1 MKSKV
6 ITLTRILLIL
16 SPVITFLVIIS
27 GNIFTQKISIEVGQ
41 IAQTTIYAPFQVENE
56 LATNRKRDSAQQ
68 AVQPIYK
75 IDTRV
80 QEKAITDL
88 DELFNQTLLVK
99 NMDTE
104 NLLNKDQVDI
114 LRERVSIP
122 LYKDEYQVL
131 LNASDGTI
139 ETLRDLCINS
149 TVKMLESGIKNDDTN
164 NLLKIEELTKD
175 SNLHA
180 IEQKIAASILQTV
193 IKPNV
198 IPDDHATSEAEKAA
212 REKVE
217 PVYVLQ
223 GEKIIEKGTRV
234 TEETYRLL
242 EKVGYLDNNKSDR
255 YVQYLGI
262 AILIAILC
270 LLSYR
275 YNRQSKRIAVLKN
288 NQINLLLILYIASL
302 IVIRIML
309 GVKYIY
315 LPLIIAPI
323 LIAILIRVD
332 VAIMYHIILVIVTSF
347 TYKGDLIFISYFL
360 TTGIFSILIMA
371 TMHER
376 NQTMRSAVFIGLF
389 FFSIHIVLKLLIGTS
404 LSMTLLMESA
414 LSLIVAM
421 LAVFLAIGS
430 LPLWEA
436 LFGFI
441 TPLQLLELTNP
452 NQPILKR
459 LLIEATGT
467 YYHSLLVAN
476 LAEAAADAIGANPLM
491 ARVGG
496 YYHDIG
502 KIKNPD
508 LFKENQIGDNPHDSL
523 TPDDSFL
530 LISSHVS
537 YGLELSEQ
545 YKLPKYIKDII
556 VQHHGTSLM
565 QYFYSKAVKLQGED
579 VSKEKYSYNGPKPKT
594 KEAALVMLA
603 DIVEATSRSLQE
615 KIGNEIIIE
624 ELVGK
629 LVRQKLEEGQL
640 DECYLYIADINK
652 IVDTFSK
659 VLKGMYHQ
667 RVKYPERN
675 DK

>member
-1 MKSKV
+1 MKNKV
-6 ITLTRILLIL
+6 ITLTRVLTIL
-16 SPVITFLVIIS
+16 SVVITFLIIIS
-27 GNIFTQKISIEVGQ
+27 GNLFTQKISIEVGQ
-41 IAQTTIYAPFQVENE
+41 IAQATIYAPFQVENE
-56 LATNRKRDSAQQ
+56 IATNRKRDAAQQ
-68 AVQPIYK
+68 AVEPIYK
-75 IDTRV
+75 IDTKV
-80 QEKAITDL
+80 QEKAIADL
-88 DELFNQTLLVK
+88 EELFDQVLAVK

-104 NLLNKDQVDI
+104 NLLNKDRIDI
-114 LRERVSIP
+114 LQERVSIP
-122 LYKDEYQVL
+122 LFKDEYDVL
-131 LNASDGTI
+131 LNISYETI
-139 ETLRDLCINS
+139 GYLRNLCIDS
-149 TVKMLESGIKNDDTN
+149 TIKLLESGIRYEDSTR
-164 NLLKIEELTKD
+164 LSRIEQLVKD
-175 SNLHA
+175 SDLNA
-180 IEQKIAASILQTV
+180 AEQKIAVSILQTV

-198 IPDDHATSEAEKAA
+198 VLDENATREAEKAA

-217 PVYVLQ
+217 PVYILQ

-234 TEETYRLL
+234 TEETYKLL
-242 EKVGYLDNNKSDR
+242 EKVGYLNNNKTDR
-255 YVQYLGI
+255 YRQYIGIAVFI
-262 AILIAILC
+262 AIL
-270 LLSYR
+270 LLLAFR
-275 YNRQSKRIAVLKN
+275 YNRQHKKLPILKN
-288 NQINLLLILYIASL
+288 NQINLLMILYIASL
-302 IVIRIML
+302 IVMRGML

-323 LIAILIRVD
+323 LVAILIKVD
-332 VAIMYHIILVIVTSF
+332 VAIIFHIILVIVAAI
-347 TYKGDLIFISYFL
+347 TYKGDMIFITYFL
-360 TTGIFSILIMA
+360 TTGIFGILVMA

-376 NQTMRSAVFIGLF
+376 NQAMKSAIWIGLF
-389 FFSIHIVLKLLIGTS
+389 YFVINIVLKLLVGTP
-404 LSMTLLMESA
+404 LTMTIFMESVI
-414 LSLIVAM
+414 SLVIAM
-421 LAVFLAIGS
+421 LSVFLAIGS

-459 LLIEATGT
+459 LLLEATGT

-502 KIKNPD
+502 KIKNPN
-508 LFKENQIGDNPHDSL
+508 LFKENQIGENPHDRL
-523 TPDDSFL
+523 TPEESFL

-537 YGLELSEQ
+537 YGLELSDQ

-579 VSKEKYSYNGPKPKT
+579 VSKEKYSYSGPKPKT

-603 DIVEATSRSLQE
+603 DIVEATTRSLQE
-615 KIGNEIIIE
+615 KIGNEIILE
-624 ELVGK
+624 DLVAQMVK
-629 LVRQKLEEGQL
+629 QKLEEGQL

-652 IVDTFSK
+652 IIETFTR
-659 VLKGMYHQ
+659 VLRGMYHQ

-675 DK
+675 EK

>member
-16 SPVITFLVIIS
+16 SLVITFLIIIS
-27 GNIFTQKISIEVGQ
+27 GNLFTQKISIEVGQ

-56 LATNRKRDSAQQ
+56 LATNRKRDSAEQ
-68 AVQPIYK
+68 AVEPIYK
-75 IDTRV
+75 IDTKV
-80 QEKAITDL
+80 QEEAIADL
-88 DELFNQTLLVK
+88 EELFNQALLVK
-99 NMDTE
+99 NSDTE

-114 LRERVSIP
+114 LQERVSIP
-122 LYKDEYQVL
+122 LYKDEYEVL
-131 LNASDGTI
+131 LNESDETI
-139 ETLRDLCINS
+139 EALRDLCIDS
-149 TVKMLESGIKNDDTN
+149 TIKMLEEGIRYEDTN
-164 NLLKIEELTKD
+164 KLLKIEQLIKD
-175 SNLHA
+175 SSFHA
-180 IEQKIAASILQTV
+180 IEQKVAASILQSV

-198 IPDDHATSEAEKAA
+198 VLDENATREAKKAA

-217 PVYVLQ
+217 PIYILQ

-234 TEETYRLL
+234 TEETYKLL
-242 EKVGYLDNNKSDR
+242 EKVGYLDNDR
-255 YVQYLGI
+255 TGKYKQYIGI
-262 AILIAILC
+262 AVLIAILF
-270 LLSYR
+270 LISYK
-275 YNRQSKRIAVLKN
+275 YNRQHKKIPILKN
-288 NQINLLLILYIASL
+288 NQINLLLILYISSL
-302 IVIRIML
+302 IVMRMML

-315 LPLIIAPI
+315 LPLAIAPI
-323 LIAILIRVD
+323 LVAILIKVD
-332 VAIMYHIILVIVTSF
+332 VAIMLNIILVIVTSI
-347 TYKGDLIFISYFL
+347 TYKGDLIFITYFL

-376 NQTMRSAVFIGLF
+376 KQTMRSAIFIGLF
-389 FFSIHIVLKLLIGTS
+389 YFGTNIILKLLIGTPVN
-404 LSMTLLMESA
+404 MTIFTESA
-414 LSLIVAM
+414 LVLIVAM

-436 LFGFI
+436 IFGFI

-502 KIKNPD
+502 KIKNPN
-508 LFKENQIGDNPHDSL
+508 LFKENQIGENPHDRL
-523 TPDDSFL
+523 TPEDSFL

-579 VSKEKYSYNGPKPKT
+579 VDKEKYSYNGPKPKT

-603 DIVEATSRSLQE
+603 DIVEATTRSLQE
-615 KIGNEIIIE
+615 KIGTEIILE

-652 IVDTFSK
+652 IIDTFSK
-659 VLKGMYHQ
+659 VLRGMYHQ

-675 DK
+675 EK

>member
-16 SPVITFLVIIS
+16 SLVITFLIIIS
-27 GNIFTQKISIEVGQ
+27 GNLFTQKISIEVGQ

-56 LATNRKRDSAQQ
+56 LATNRKRDSAEQ
-68 AVQPIYK
+68 AVEPIYK
-75 IDTRV
+75 IDTKV
-80 QEKAITDL
+80 QEKAIADL
-88 DELFNQTLLVK
+88 EELFNQALLVK
-99 NMDTE
+99 NSDTE

-114 LRERVSIP
+114 LQERVSIP
-122 LYKDEYQVL
+122 LYKDEYEVL
-131 LNASDGTI
+131 LNESDETI
-139 ETLRDLCINS
+139 EALRDLCIDS
-149 TVKMLESGIKNDDTN
+149 TIKMLEEGIRYEDTN
-164 NLLKIEELTKD
+164 KLLKIEQLIKD
-175 SNLHA
+175 SSFHA
-180 IEQKIAASILQTV
+180 IEQKVAASILQSV

-198 IPDDHATSEAEKAA
+198 VLDENATREAKKAA

-217 PVYVLQ
+217 PIYILQ

-234 TEETYRLL
+234 TEETYKLL
-242 EKVGYLDNNKSDR
+242 EKVGYLDNDR
-255 YVQYLGI
+255 TGKYKQYIGI
-262 AILIAILC
+262 AVLIAILF
-270 LLSYR
+270 LISYK
-275 YNRQSKRIAVLKN
+275 YNRQHKKIPILKN
-288 NQINLLLILYIASL
+288 NQINLLLILYISSL
-302 IVIRIML
+302 IVMRMML

-315 LPLIIAPI
+315 LPLAIAPI
-323 LIAILIRVD
+323 LVAILIKVD
-332 VAIMYHIILVIVTSF
+332 VAIMLNIILVIVTSI
-347 TYKGDLIFISYFL
+347 TYKGDLIFITYFL

-376 NQTMRSAVFIGLF
+376 KQTMRSAIFIGLF
-389 FFSIHIVLKLLIGTS
+389 YFGTNIILKLLIGTPVN
-404 LSMTLLMESA
+404 MTIFTESA
-414 LSLIVAM
+414 LVLIVAM

-436 LFGFI
+436 IFGFI

-502 KIKNPD
+502 KIKNPN
-508 LFKENQIGDNPHDSL
+508 LFKENQIGENPHDRL
-523 TPDDSFL
+523 TPEDSFL

-579 VSKEKYSYNGPKPKT
+579 VDKEKYSYNGPKPKT

-603 DIVEATSRSLQE
+603 DIVEATTRSLQE
-615 KIGNEIIIE
+615 KIGTEIILE

-640 DECYLYIADINK
+640 DECYLYLADINK
-652 IVDTFSK
+652 IIDTFSK
-659 VLKGMYHQ
+659 VLRGMYHQ

-675 DK
+675 EK

>member
-6 ITLTRILLIL
+6 ITLTRILIIL
-16 SPVITFLVIIS
+16 SLVITFIIIIS
-27 GNIFTQKISIEVGQ
+27 GNLFTQKISIEVGQ

-56 LATNRKRDSAQQ
+56 LATNRKRDSAEQ
-68 AVQPIYK
+68 AVEPIYK
-75 IDTRV
+75 IDTKV
-80 QEKAITDL
+80 QEKAIADL
-88 DELFNQTLLVK
+88 EELFNQTLLVK
-99 NMDTE
+99 NTDTE
-104 NLLNKDQVDI
+104 YLLNKDQVDI
-114 LRERVSIP
+114 LQERVSIP
-122 LYKDEYQVL
+122 LYKDEYEIL
-131 LNASDGTI
+131 LNASDETI
-139 ETLRDLCINS
+139 EALRDLCIDS
-149 TVKMLESGIKNDDTN
+149 TIKMLEQGIKYEDTN
-164 NLLKIEELTKD
+164 KLLKIEQLIKD
-175 SNLHA
+175 SNFHA
-180 IEQKIAASILQTV
+180 IEQKVAASILQFV

-198 IPDDHATSEAEKAA
+198 VLDDNATGEAKKAA

-217 PVYVLQ
+217 PIYILQ

-234 TEETYRLL
+234 TEETYKLL
-242 EKVGYLDNNKSDR
+242 EKVGYLDNDR
-255 YVQYLGI
+255 TGKYKQYIGI
-262 AILIAILC
+262 AILIAILF
-270 LLSYR
+270 LISYK
-275 YNRQSKRIAVLKN
+275 YNKQHKKVPILKN
-288 NQINLLLILYIASL
+288 NQINLLLILYISSL
-302 IVIRIML
+302 MVMRMML

-315 LPLIIAPI
+315 LPLAIAPI
-323 LIAILIRVD
+323 LVAILIKVD
-332 VAIMYHIILVIVTSF
+332 VAIMLHIILVIITSI
-347 TYKGDLIFISYFL
+347 TYKGDLIFITYFL

-376 NQTMRSAVFIGLF
+376 KQTMRSAIFIGLF
-389 FFSIHIVLKLLIGTS
+389 YFSTNIVLKLLIGTPVN
-404 LSMTLLMESA
+404 MTTFTESA
-414 LSLIVAM
+414 LVLIVAM

-436 LFGFI
+436 IFGFI

-502 KIKNPD
+502 KIKNPN
-508 LFKENQIGDNPHDSL
+508 LFKENQIGENPHDRL
-523 TPDDSFL
+523 TPEDSFL

-579 VSKEKYSYNGPKPKT
+579 VDKEKYSYNGPKPKT

-603 DIVEATSRSLQE
+603 DIVEATTRSLQE
-615 KIGNEIIIE
+615 KIGTEIILE

-640 DECYLYIADINK
+640 DECYLYIADINR
-652 IVDTFSK
+652 IIDTFSK
-659 VLKGMYHQ
+659 VLRGMYHQ

-675 DK
+675 EK

>member
-16 SPVITFLVIIS
+16 SLVITFLIIIS
-27 GNIFTQKISIEVGQ
+27 GNLFTQKISIEVGQ

-56 LATNRKRDSAQQ
+56 LATNRKRDSAEQ
-68 AVQPIYK
+68 AVEPIYK
-75 IDTRV
+75 IDTKV
-80 QEKAITDL
+80 QEKAIADL
-88 DELFNQTLLVK
+88 EELFNQALLVK
-99 NMDTE
+99 NSDTE

-114 LRERVSIP
+114 LQERVSIP
-122 LYKDEYQVL
+122 LYKDEYEVL
-131 LNASDGTI
+131 LNESDETI
-139 ETLRDLCINS
+139 EALRDLCIDS
-149 TVKMLESGIKNDDTN
+149 TIKMLEEGIRYEDTN
-164 NLLKIEELTKD
+164 KLLKIEQLIKD
-175 SNLHA
+175 SSFHA
-180 IEQKIAASILQTV
+180 IEQKVAASILQSV

-198 IPDDHATSEAEKAA
+198 VLDENATREAKKAA

-217 PVYVLQ
+217 PIYILQ

-234 TEETYRLL
+234 TEETYKLL
-242 EKVGYLDNNKSDR
+242 EKVGYLDNDR
-255 YVQYLGI
+255 TGKYKQYIGI
-262 AILIAILC
+262 AVLIAILF
-270 LLSYR
+270 LISYK
-275 YNRQSKRIAVLKN
+275 YNRQHKKIPILKN
-288 NQINLLLILYIASL
+288 NQINLLLILYISSL
-302 IVIRIML
+302 IVMRMML

-315 LPLIIAPI
+315 LPLAIAPI
-323 LIAILIRVD
+323 LVAILIKVD
-332 VAIMYHIILVIVTSF
+332 VAIMLNIILVIVTSI
-347 TYKGDLIFISYFL
+347 TYKGDLIFITYFL

-376 NQTMRSAVFIGLF
+376 KQTMRSAIFIGLF
-389 FFSIHIVLKLLIGTS
+389 YFGTNIILKLLIGTPVN
-404 LSMTLLMESA
+404 MTIFTESA
-414 LSLIVAM
+414 LVLIVAM

-436 LFGFI
+436 IFGFI

-502 KIKNPD
+502 KIKNPN
-508 LFKENQIGDNPHDSL
+508 LFKENQIGENPHDRL
-523 TPDDSFL
+523 TPEDSFL

-579 VSKEKYSYNGPKPKT
+579 VDKEKYSYNGPKPKT

-603 DIVEATSRSLQE
+603 DIVEATTRSLQE
-615 KIGNEIIIE
+615 KIGTEIILE

-652 IVDTFSK
+652 IIDTFSK
-659 VLKGMYHQ
+659 VLRGMYHQ

-675 DK
+675 EK